1 MQKYQ
6 TEGICGGKKSQQ
18 VPGVACLGG
27 GLGLNEGQRQS
38 TSLVPVML
46 AQSKEFFEI
55 CLGGDSLVEKKDIY

>member
-1 MQKYQ
+1 M
-6 TEGICGGKKSQQ
+6 
-18 VPGVACLGG
+18 ACLGG